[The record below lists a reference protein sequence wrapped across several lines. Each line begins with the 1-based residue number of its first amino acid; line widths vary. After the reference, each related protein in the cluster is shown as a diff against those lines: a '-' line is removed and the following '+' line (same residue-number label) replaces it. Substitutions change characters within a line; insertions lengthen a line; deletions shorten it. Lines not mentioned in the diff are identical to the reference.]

1 MVITFEQ
8 AVEMYRSIVTR
19 FSAIEG
25 KNWGVE
31 GAMIELSKQVGELAK
46 CVMIQENYYPFKA
59 ENPGENLNKIGN
71 ELADV
76 LGQVI
81 RIADYY
87 NINLLDAFL
96 EAREDEDNYLKSKGV

>member
-1 MVITFEQ
+1 MGVTFEQ
-8 AVEMYRSIVTR
+8 AVEMYREIVTR
-19 FSAIEG
+19 FSVIEG

-46 CVMIQENYYPFKA
+46 CVMIQEDYYCFKA
-59 ENPGENLNKIGN
+59 ENPDENLNKIGN

-96 EAREDEDNYLKSKGV
+96 EAREDEDNYLRSKGV